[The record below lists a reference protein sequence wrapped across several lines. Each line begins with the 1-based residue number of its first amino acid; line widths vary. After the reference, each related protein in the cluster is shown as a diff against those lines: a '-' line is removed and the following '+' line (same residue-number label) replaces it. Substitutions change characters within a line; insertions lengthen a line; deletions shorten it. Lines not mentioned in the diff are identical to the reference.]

1 MSRVHRFR
9 RAPASATVRVAAGL
23 LLLLAGVA
31 GAQSPPGPSAPVPP
45 APPPET
51 AEQVFRRSLQE
62 NIDQTVSPRHLLA
75 FGCAM
80 LGLIIAAAVFN
91 RWRARSGRGPLVGPP
106 RAINSPSKL
115 VREVARG
122 VNLRP
127 AEVKQLKVLS
137 EQQNVSNPL
146 VLLLCPSVLSRA
158 VRENPKRVDREV
170 LSGLAKK
177 IARR

>member
-1 MSRVHRFR
+1 
-9 RAPASATVRVAAGL
+9 
-23 LLLLAGVA
+23 
-31 GAQSPPGPSAPVPP
+31 
-45 APPPET
+45 
-51 AEQVFRRSLQE
+51 
-62 NIDQTVSPRHLLA
+62 
-75 FGCAM
+75 
-80 LGLIIAAAVFN
+80 
-91 RWRARSGRGPLVGPP
+91 
-106 RAINSPSKL
+106 
-115 VREVARG
+115 VARG